1 MKLHLSVPN
10 ALILLGLILVVGC
23 ATGTLWPVHSFLLD
37 FSTGFTE
44 TLLAILIIASLVWG
58 ACTFSVQVSR
68 RLHTSGRRH

>member
-10 ALILLGLILVVGC
+10 SLILLGLILVVGC

-44 TLLAILIIASLVWG
+44 ALLAILIVASLVWG
-58 ACTFSVQVSR
+58 ACTFSVLVAR

>member
-10 ALILLGLILVVGC
+10 SLILLGLILVVGC

-44 TLLAILIIASLVWG
+44 ALLAIVIVASLVWG
-58 ACTFSVQVSR
+58 ACAFSVLVAR
-68 RLHTSGRRH
+68 RLHTSARRH